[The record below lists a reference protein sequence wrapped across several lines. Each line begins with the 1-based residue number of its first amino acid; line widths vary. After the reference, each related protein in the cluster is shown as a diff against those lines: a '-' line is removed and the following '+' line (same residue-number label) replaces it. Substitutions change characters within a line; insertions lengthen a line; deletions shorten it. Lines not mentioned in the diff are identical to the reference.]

1 MKDIS
6 LGVAIRQTASSE
18 ELSVIAKSCE
28 DLGHDQIWYSNH
40 KLNRDL
46 YVGMALIAANTERIE
61 VGSFIAEPYSVHPAV
76 IAAAIATVDEVSRGR
91 AILLLGAG
99 AANFNQLAI
108 TRRKPV
114 KAIMETIEICRAL
127 LSGKKTIYHGEIF
140 SLLDGQLDFE
150 TRPDLPIY
158 VAARGHR
165 MLEMSGARA
174 DGVMVA
180 THATPR
186 GLKSALS
193 IVDKGC
199 RSVGRTWKDIPI
211 FTRVDVSISED
222 PDLARRGV
230 RPAVSSFL
238 TASYP
243 DRSFL
248 HGLGLAVPEQLER
261 ICRQQNDG
269 IALDAGNLV
278 PEEFLDAFT
287 WAGTPSEVA
296 EKVAS
301 VVDMGIRHITYVPYP
316 SEGHTIASTMQS
328 FAKEVMPRAQALM
341 RG

>member
-1 MKDIS
+1 MIDIR
-6 LGVAIRQTASSE
+6 LGVAIRQTVPIE
-18 ELSVIAKSCE
+18 ELAAIAKFCE
-28 DLGHDQIWYSNH
+28 DLGHDQVWYSNH
-40 KLNRDL
+40 KLSRDL
-46 YVGMALIAANTERIE
+46 YVGMSVIAANTKRIGI
-61 VGSFIAEPYSVHPAV
+61 GSFIAEPYSVHPGV
-76 IAAAIATVDEVSRGR
+76 IAAAIATVDELSGGR

-99 AANFNQLAI
+99 AANFKQLGI
-108 TRRKPV
+108 TRQNPV
-114 KAIMETIEICRAL
+114 TAIKETIEICRAL
-127 LSGKKTIYHGEIF
+127 LSGNKTSYRGEMF
-140 SLLDGQLDFE
+140 GLLDGQLDFE

-165 MLEMSGARA
+165 MLEMSGATA

-193 IVDKGC
+193 LVDKGC
-199 RSVGRTWKDIPI
+199 QSVGRTWKDIPI
-211 FTRVDVSISED
+211 LTRVDVSINSD
-222 PDLARRGV
+222 ADLARRGV

-248 HGLGLAVPEQLER
+248 HGLGLAVPERLER

-269 IALDAGNLV
+269 IALDAANLV

-316 SEGHTIASTMQS
+316 SDGHTVSSTIES
-328 FAKEVMPRAQALM
+328 FAKEVMPRARALLV
-341 RG
+341 

>member
-1 MKDIS
+1 MDIR
-6 LGVAIRQTASSE
+6 LGVAIRQTVPTG
-18 ELSVIAKSCE
+18 ELAVIAKYCE
-28 DLGHDQIWYSNH
+28 DLGHDQVWYSNH
-40 KLNRDL
+40 KLSRDL
-46 YVGMALIAANTERIE
+46 YAGMTLIAANTRNIG

-76 IAAAIATVDEVSRGR
+76 IAAAIATVDELSRGR

-99 AANFNQLAI
+99 AANFKQLAI
-108 TRRKPV
+108 TRHKPV
-114 KAIMETIEICRAL
+114 TAIKETIEICRAL
-127 LSGKKTIYHGEIF
+127 LSGKKTIFRGEIF

-158 VAARGHR
+158 VAARGYR
-165 MLEMSGARA
+165 MLEMSGATA

-180 THATPR
+180 THATPS

-199 RSVGRTWKDIPI
+199 QSVGRTWKEIPI
-211 FTRVDVSISED
+211 LTRVDVSINAD

-230 RPAVSSFL
+230 RRAVSSFL

-248 HGLGLAVPEQLER
+248 RGLGMVVPERLER
-261 ICRQQNDG
+261 ICRQQDDKF
-269 IALDAGNLV
+269 ALEAGHLV

-296 EKVAS
+296 VKVAS
-301 VVDMGIRHITYVPYP
+301 VLDMGIRHITYVPYP

-328 FAKEVMPRAQALM
+328 FAKEVMPRARALM